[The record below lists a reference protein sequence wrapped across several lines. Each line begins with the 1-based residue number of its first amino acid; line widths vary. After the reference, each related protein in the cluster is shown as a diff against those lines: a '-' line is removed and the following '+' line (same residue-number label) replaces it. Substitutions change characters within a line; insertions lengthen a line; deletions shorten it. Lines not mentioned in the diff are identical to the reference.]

1 MRKESHVTP
10 QLEQYLLTHIPISAH
25 MQLQI
30 VEFNRSQL
38 AIRAPLLPNTND
50 KGTAF
55 AGSLYS
61 TMVLAGW
68 MYVTARL
75 KLEEIDAE
83 AVATAAEIRY
93 LKPVTTDFQAVCR
106 LPDETAWS
114 RFVAKLQKRKN
125 YKLHLPVEIAVDGE
139 LKTSL
144 TGEYHAWMKSLSPY
158 GTTEGAH

>member
-1 MRKESHVTP
+1 
-10 QLEQYLLTHIPISAH
+10 
-25 MQLQI
+25 MQLKI

-38 AIRAPLLPNTND
+38 SISAPLTPNTND

-75 KLEEIDAE
+75 KMEEIDAE

-93 LKPVTTDFQAVCR
+93 VKPVTRDFEAVCR
-106 LPDETAWS
+106 LKDEADWD
-114 RFVAKLQKRKN
+114 RFITKLQKRKN
-125 YKLHLPVEIAVDGE
+125 YKILLPVEISAKGE
-139 LKTSL
+139 LKTTL
-144 TGEYHAWMKSLSPY
+144 MGEYHAWMRSIQPY
-158 GTTEGAH
+158 GSVEGNS